1 MCSLPEKNNNN
12 ETRMI
17 MTNRIMIINKNLLT
31 DMPTLV
37 TCRIASLLNYLNFLL
52 FDLMKQE
59 SKKFRKRNLRN
70 QIFSLF

>member
-1 MCSLPEKNNNN
+1 MK
-12 ETRMI
+12 ETFMVTI
-17 MTNRIMIINKNLLT
+17 KKLLT

-37 TCRIASLLNYLNFLL
+37 TCRIASLLNYLNFIL

-59 SKKFRKRNLRN
+59 SKKFKKRNLRN

>member
-1 MCSLPEKNNNN
+1 
-12 ETRMI
+12 
-17 MTNRIMIINKNLLT
+17 MTNRILIINKKLLT

-37 TCRIASLLNYLNFLL
+37 TYRIASLLNYLNFIL

-59 SKKFRKRNLRN
+59 SKKFKKRNLRN